1 MPTEKEMARQKAQWE
16 KLPYSEKKKLIK
28 KWDVMIEKEY
38 RTHDFEALRQRLFKK
53 LEEVGYLKKQNQVP
67 VGDRRG
73 FGFSGLF
80 FRGQ

>member
-38 RTHDFEALRQRLFKK
+38 RAHDFDALLQRILKMG
-53 LEEVGYLKKQNQVP
+53 EEIGYLKKQN
-67 VGDRRG
+67 
-73 FGFSGLF
+73 
-80 FRGQ
+80 

>member
-1 MPTEKEMARQKAQWE
+1 MPTKREWG

-53 LEEVGYLKKQNQVP
+53 LEEIGYLKKQN
-67 VGDRRG
+67 
-73 FGFSGLF
+73 
-80 FRGQ
+80 

>member
-53 LEEVGYLKKQNQVP
+53 LEEVGYLKKQN
-67 VGDRRG
+67 
-73 FGFSGLF
+73 
-80 FRGQ
+80 